1 MCSDAGHMAPMKL
14 SCSPVIV
21 LEFRHC
27 ISAMLSFKVS
37 FACTSSGQR
46 IGSAS
51 MHRHSRRFVS
61 TGSCR
66 GACVVVCAVHADLPA
81 VAVAC
86 VVNSTISS
94 VGVEVT
100 VSLNVIEIDDL
111 ASLDVSRGP
120 SCSEESSSESSQ
132 ADALCEAGRSQSLLL
147 CCEDP
152 QGCPPDFFC
161 TQ

>member
-1 MCSDAGHMAPMKL
+1 
-14 SCSPVIV
+14 
-21 LEFRHC
+21 
-27 ISAMLSFKVS
+27 
-37 FACTSSGQR
+37 
-46 IGSAS
+46 
-51 MHRHSRRFVS
+51 MHRHSRRLVS
-61 TGSCR
+61 AGSCR
-66 GACVVVCAVHADLPA
+66 GACVMFCAVHEDLRA

-94 VGVEVT
+94 VGVGVT
-100 VSLNVIEIDDL
+100 VSLDVIAIDDV
-111 ASLDVSRGP
+111 ASLYVSRGP
-120 SCSEESSSESSQ
+120 SCSEESSSESNQ